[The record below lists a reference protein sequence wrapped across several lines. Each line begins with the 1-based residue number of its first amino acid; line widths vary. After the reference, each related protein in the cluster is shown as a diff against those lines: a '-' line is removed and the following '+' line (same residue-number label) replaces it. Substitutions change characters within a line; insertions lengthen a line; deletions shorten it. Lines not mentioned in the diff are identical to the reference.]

1 MGIANIR
8 ILLIKDFGV
17 FLVKEGNMFEII
29 GGKMKHYNILVIG
42 CGGGGSWLVEE
53 LCRKIEQGQISASLE
68 IADDDMV
75 EMKQIR
81 FDHNF
86 TREDLGKNKAEV
98 LVQRFGEMDIW
109 AKKRITTYRQLN
121 GYDIIMLCVDNDKTR
136 EMVIKY
142 CHRNDKEFFDLRAT
156 GRRMF
161 VMPKEKKIEDNLK
174 HIDSKDLNNYSCQ
187 DKKDIKKNYQQ
198 ETHKITALWGVQM
211 LLNYI
216 RGYDNYT
223 FTKVV

>member
-1 MGIANIR
+1 
-8 ILLIKDFGV
+8 
-17 FLVKEGNMFEII
+17 
-29 GGKMKHYNILVIG
+29 MKHHNILVIG
-42 CGGGGSWLVEE
+42 CGGGGSWVVEE

-86 TREDLGKNKAEV
+86 TLKDIGLNKADV
-98 LVQRFGEMDIW
+98 LVKRFSELDIW
-109 AKKRITTYRQLN
+109 AKGRITKPKQLE

-136 EMVIKY
+136 EMVIRY
-142 CHRNDKEFFDLRAT
+142 CHKTNTEFFDLRAT
-156 GRRMF
+156 GRRIF
-161 VMPKEKKIEDNLK
+161 VMPKEKKLKDNLK
-174 HIDSKDLNNYSCQ
+174 FIDSQDQNNYSCQ
-187 DKKDIKKNYQQ
+187 EKKDIELGYQQ

-211 LLNYI
+211 LLNHI
-216 RGYDNYT
+216 RGHDNYT